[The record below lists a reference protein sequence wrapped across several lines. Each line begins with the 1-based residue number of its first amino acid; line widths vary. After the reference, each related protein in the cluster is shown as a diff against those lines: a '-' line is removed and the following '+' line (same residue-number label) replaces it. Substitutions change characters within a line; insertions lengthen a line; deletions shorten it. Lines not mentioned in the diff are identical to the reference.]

1 VGSKK
6 VAIPD
11 KVSIEQRPESIS
23 LQQRFG
29 DWEIDTIAGK
39 ENDGAIVT
47 LTERKTGFLLIK
59 KLSKGKN
66 AKALAKE
73 LEINIEFASKIKDL
87 FHMFHVQSRFIY
99 IFQRNDVSIEKRHIV
114 PIPLKGSFDIDE
126 MKPYFRVKR
135 LRGSWHK

>member
-1 VGSKK
+1 MGSKK

-11 KVSIEQRPESIS
+11 KVSIEQRPESIN

-73 LEINIEFASKIKDL
+73 LEINIEFASKIKDF